1 MGTRVFEFPLN
12 GGQNEGGDRTFLDPG
27 ELRSLYDGRLTRD
40 GRIEVRPGYTSLGRA
55 AVNEASGRFYAFD
68 VTTFQDGLVAMGSR
82 DQIGSTPTVQRQIF
96 NYIGSQGWAPQMN
109 SVFNQLP
116 TVSDLKVLYQAPYG
130 NVMSNSD
137 TAWTNGYVCVCTTD
151 ATAGTGSVYI
161 IDSNTGIVIKQQQN
175 SCVSQRCCAVGNK
188 FVIVARSSA
197 GSLTGQLLDTSDLDG
212 GFVSSTTFVTTE
224 LTDTFGWDL
233 APLGG
238 TTDILVSYSR
248 AASTAMRLRRLNTTT
263 PFGTVNTLDV
273 AAKNGNSAV
282 IGDTTHGV
290 VWAIK
295 DANDIELRTASTALV
310 VSFGPT
316 DVLGPS
322 ATTTSGAA
330 NVTGTP
336 ALAFTDE
343 TVGAS
348 NVCVQAPNGGSLGID
363 DSVYTL
369 RSIAAHVEAAGA
381 RNGNVNIRSK
391 LYTQE
396 RSIVGKGCF
405 GLGTM
410 IVGGNTSG
418 TDQSYATCIN
428 GVEEGY
434 YCAGRWNYGIA
445 DKLDAAASNTS
456 SHGRSSVSTNGTGT
470 FWAAVAVLDEG
481 SVFTANRGTLQIV
494 QFKSGVANRKQ
505 TAEMQGAMYVAGG
518 FVYYYDR
525 GAIAAESGFL
535 DTPVIG
541 AITQNTSGS
550 LTQLA
555 TYTYVATYEWQDTQ
569 GRIHR
574 STPSTPR
581 TVTLTG
587 ANDETFFAISSP
599 RSLRRAPLFTDGN
612 ACKIVVYRT
621 TPNDSV
627 LFRVGETTAAG
638 TATFADVAQYND
650 QLSDTAAQ
658 ARPVLYTQSQK
669 PTANVAMQPCRFVAA
684 GRDRLIF
691 GGLPDPYLVQLTQ
704 LAFPAEPM
712 EGASPNAFAFQAR
725 LPEPCTGVACPG
737 DSYIAFTGSAIYEI
751 PGEGPQRNG
760 NGEFFTPRAIYSD
773 GGCIDWRSIVE
784 TSFGTLFQ
792 LDTDKIFMMSPGGEV
807 KWVGQPVRDTLV
819 TYPVIVGSVLCTSTQ
834 RVVFACVDSATAPT
848 DGVLLIYDLRRGV
861 WSVDRVGAT
870 RAVTEYLGR
879 LAYCGTD
886 GLVYLENATVG
897 LGGTMP
903 TLSPRT
909 GDFKLFGA
917 MGNGSIA
924 KIGLLG
930 TYLGDSTVEAFMSID
945 DGKTWVSLG
954 SFNVTT
960 ANTQLGNP
968 ISGAALAA
976 NDPVTLIWQ
985 PNTCNVDRFALRFD
999 MSNGTDTGGMRMHM
1013 VSLEVEADEFIT
1025 RKGAGSQR

>member
-12 GGQNEGGDRTFLDPG
+12 GGQNEGADRTLLEPG
-27 ELRSLYDGRLTRD
+27 ELRSLLDGRLTRD

-55 AVNEASGRFYAFD
+55 AVNAANERFYAFD
-68 VTTFQDGLVAMGSR
+68 VTTFQDNLVAMGSR
-82 DQIGSTPTVQRQIF
+82 DQVGSTPTYQRQIF

-109 SVFNQLP
+109 NVFNQLP
-116 TVSDLKVLYQAPYG
+116 CVSDLKILYQAPYG

-137 TAWTNGYVCVCTTD
+137 TAWANGYVCVCTTD
-151 ATAGTGSVYI
+151 TVTTAGSVYI
-161 IDSNTGIVIKQQQN
+161 IDSNTGIVIKQQRN
-175 SCVSQRCCAVGNK
+175 TGIVSQRCIAVGNV
-188 FVIVARSSA
+188 FVIVVRSTG
-197 GSLTGQLLDTSDLDG
+197 GSLTGQRLDTADLDG
-212 GFVSSTTFVTTE
+212 GFVGLTTFVTTE
-224 LTDTFGWDL
+224 LTDTFGWDIS
-233 APLGG
+233 PLGG
-238 TTDILVSYSR
+238 TSDFLCSYSR
-248 AASTAMRLRRLNTTT
+248 AGSTAMRLRRLTTS
-263 PFGTVNTLDV
+263 FATVNTLDV

-295 DANDIELRTASTALV
+295 DANDIELRTCSTALAV
-310 VSFGPT
+310 TFGPT

-322 ATTTSGAA
+322 AITTSGGA

-336 ALAFTDE
+336 ALAFTSE

-348 NVCVQAPNGGSLGID
+348 NVCVHAPNGGTLGID

-369 RSIAAHVEAAGA
+369 RSLAAHVEAAGE

-396 RSIVGKGCF
+396 RSIVGQGCF
-405 GLGTM
+405 GIGTM
-410 IVGGNTSG
+410 VAGGNTSG
-418 TDQSYATCIN
+418 TDQSYSTCIN

-434 YCAGRWNYGIA
+434 YCGGRWNYGIA

-456 SHGRSSVSTNGTGT
+456 SHGRSSISTNGTGT

-481 SVFTANRGTLQIV
+481 AVFTANRGTLQIV
-494 QFKSGVANRKQ
+494 QFKSGIAQRKQ

-541 AITQNTSGS
+541 AITQNTAGA

-555 TYTYVATYEWQDTQ
+555 TYTYVACYEWQDTQ

-574 STPSTPR
+574 STPSTPKS
-581 TVTLTG
+581 VTLTG
-587 ANDETFFAISSP
+587 ANDETFFNVTSP
-599 RSLRRAPLFTDGN
+599 RSLRRAPLFTDGA
-612 ACKIVVYRT
+612 ACKLVVYRT

-627 LFRVGETTAAG
+627 LFRVGETSFAG
-638 TATFADVAQYND
+638 TATFADVAQFND
-650 QLSDTAAQ
+650 TVSDATAQ
-658 ARPVLYTQSQK
+658 TRPVLYTQSQK

-737 DSYIAFTGSAIYEI
+737 DSYIAFTSSAIYEI

-760 NGEFFTPRAIYSD
+760 TGEFFTPRAIYSD

-807 KWVGQPVRDTLV
+807 KWVGQPVRDTMT

-886 GLVYLENATVG
+886 GLVYLENASVG

-909 GDFKLFGA
+909 GDFKLFGG
-917 MGNGSIA
+917 MGNGNIA

-930 TYLGDSTVEAFMSID
+930 TYMGDCTVEAFLSID
-945 DGKTWVSLG
+945 DGKTWGSLG
-954 SFNVTT
+954 SFAVTSAAT
-960 ANTQLGNP
+960 DLGNP
-968 ISGAALAA
+968 TTGAALAA
-976 NDPVTLIWQ
+976 NDPVTLLWK
-985 PNTCNVDRFALRFD
+985 PNTCSVDRFALRFD

-1013 VSLEVEADEFIT
+1013 VSLEVEADEFTT
-1025 RKGAGSQR
+1025 RKGVGSQR